1 MRLAVLRTA
10 SVLLALG
17 ALALF
22 WLAFTQ
28 FDSAPPQPGSPGFS
42 TYEEAMMR
50 DAQLSIV
57 FGLAGCFTL
66 LGAFAC
72 HDAARRLLA
81 NPPST
86 ADGS

>member
-1 MRLAVLRTA
+1 MRPAVLRTA
-10 SVLLALG
+10 SGLLALG

-42 TYEEAMMR
+42 SYEEAMMR
-50 DAQLSIV
+50 DAQFSVV

-66 LGAFAC
+66 LDAFAC
-72 HDAARRLLA
+72 HNAARRLPA
-81 NPPST
+81 NPSST